1 MNGAGKTTIL
11 YKLKLGTVVSTM
23 PTIGFNV
30 ETITSKNVDL
40 VMWDVG
46 IRDKMRPLV
55 RHYFKCTDSLIMV
68 IDSNDRE
75 MIPFARDHLFE
86 YLSSVELKNTIFM
99 VLANKQD
106 LENAMT
112 VEEVSE
118 HLELNTIKSHPI
130 KAFGVSAVEGTGLN
144 EAIEWMGKM
153 LNNEEDMNSDGTLI
167 GPVNETVQDF
177 KKLASYSWTEYFKG
191 LTAKLFNY

>member
-11 YKLKLGTVVSTM
+11 YKLKLGTVVTTI

-46 IRDKMRPLV
+46 IRDKMRPLI
-55 RHYFKCTDSLIMV
+55 RHYFKNTDSLIMV

-75 MIPFARDHLFE
+75 MIPFAKDDLFE
-86 YLSSVELKNTIFM
+86 YLSEVELKNTIFM
-99 VLANKQD
+99 ILANKQD
-106 LENAMT
+106 LKNAMT
-112 VEEVSE
+112 VEEVSD
-118 HLELNTIKSHPI
+118 HLELNTIRSHQI

-144 EAIEWMGKM
+144 EAFEWLGKR
-153 LNNEEDMNSDGTLI
+153 LNNEDDMNSEGAI
-167 GPVNETVQDF
+167 VGPVNETVQDF
-177 KKLASYSWTEYFKG
+177 YKLVSYSWTDYFKG
-191 LTAKLFNY
+191 LAAKLFNY